1 MSQSYETVV
10 SHVPFESPDAHG
22 ALTMPIYQNVAFE
35 FANAEEME
43 CAFTGKSGG
52 HAYSRITNPTVSNF
66 ERRIQTVK
74 RAMSVTA
81 VNTGMSSIAGALISL
96 GRAGGNIVSSKH
108 LFGNTISLMRDT
120 LGPFGIELR
129 LVDLTNLSEVEAAV
143 DDKTCAIFLEIITNP
158 QLEVADLKALSEIG
172 KRHGAPLVADTTVI
186 PFTEFDAKGLG
197 VAIEIFSSTKYISG
211 GGTSLGGVIIDYG
224 SFSWKSHYR
233 LADKAKKA
241 GAFAFTSTLRGHVA
255 RNIGLIMTPQV
266 AYMHSLGLETLRL
279 RFLRQSGTALR
290 LAELLKSQ
298 PFVERVNYTGLVDN
312 PFHALA
318 TSQFGQAQGAVL
330 TFDLAGGREAC
341 FKLLNNLKLIKRA
354 TNLFENKTLA
364 IHPASTI
371 FGTFTPEELEDM
383 DVSQK
388 TIRVSVGLEDADDL
402 LADIRQAA
410 EQA

>member
-10 SHVPFESPDAHG
+10 SHVPFEAPDAHG

-43 CAFTGKSGG
+43 AAFIGKSGG

-74 RAMSVTA
+74 KAMSVTA
-81 VNTGMSSIAGALISL
+81 VNTGMSSIAGVLISL
-96 GRAGGNIVSSKH
+96 GKAGGNIVSSKH

-129 LVDLTNLSEVEAAV
+129 LVDLTKPAEVEAAV

-158 QLEVADLKALSEIG
+158 QLEVADLRILSEIG
-172 KRHGAPLVADTTVI
+172 KKHGAPVVADTTVI

-211 GGTSLGGVIIDYG
+211 GGTSLGGVIVDYG
-224 SFSWKSHYR
+224 KFNWKNHYR
-233 LADKAKKA
+233 LAEKAQKA

-255 RNIGLIMTPQV
+255 RNVGLIMTPQV
-266 AYMHSLGLETLRL
+266 AYMHSLGLETLRI
-279 RFLRQSGTALR
+279 RFQRQSATALR
-290 LAELLKSQ
+290 LAELLKEQ
-298 PFVERVNYTGLVDN
+298 PFVERVNYTGLPDN
-312 PFHALA
+312 PFHTLA
-318 TSQFGQAQGAVL
+318 VEQFGEAQGAVL

-341 FKLLNNLKLIKRA
+341 FKLLNNLKMIKRA

-371 FGTFTPEELEDM
+371 FGTFTPAELEDM
-383 DVSQK
+383 DVSLK
-388 TIRVSVGLEDADDL
+388 TIRVSVGLEEAEDL
-402 LADIRQAA
+402 LADIKQAA
-410 EQA
+410 EA

>member
-1 MSQSYETVV
+1 MSQSYETQV
-10 SHVPFESPDAHG
+10 SHVPYEVPDAHG

-35 FANAEEME
+35 FADAEEME
-43 CAFTGKSGG
+43 KAFTGKSGG

-66 ERRIQTVK
+66 ERRIQNVK
-74 RAMSVTA
+74 KAMSVTA

-96 GRAGGNIVSSKH
+96 AKAGGNIVSSKH

-120 LGPFGIELR
+120 LGPFGVELR
-129 LVDLTNLSEVEAAV
+129 LVDLTKPTEVEAAV
-143 DDKTCAIFLEIITNP
+143 DDQTCAIFLEIITNP
-158 QLEVADLKALSEIG
+158 QLEVADLKVLSEIG
-172 KRHGAPLVADTTVI
+172 KKHGAPVVADTTVI
-186 PFTEFDAKGLG
+186 PFTEFDAKKLG

-224 SFSWKSHYR
+224 NFPWKSHFR
-233 LADKAKKA
+233 LAEKAKTA

-266 AYMHSLGLETLRL
+266 AYMHSLGLETLRI
-279 RFLRQSGTALR
+279 RFARQSQTALE
-290 LAELLKSQ
+290 LAKLLKEI
-298 PFVERVNYTGLVDN
+298 PGIERVNYTGLEDN

-318 TSQFGQAQGAVL
+318 TSQFGPLQGAVL

-341 FKLLNNLKLIKRA
+341 FKLLNSLKLIKRA

-371 FGTFTPEELEDM
+371 FGTFTPEQLEDM

-388 TIRVSVGLEDADDL
+388 TIRVSVGLEDAADL
-402 LADIRQAA
+402 AEDIRAA
-410 EQA
+410 INS

>member
-1 MSQSYETVV
+1 MSQSYETQV
-10 SHVPFESPDAHG
+10 SHVPYEVPDAHG

-35 FANAEEME
+35 FADAEEME
-43 CAFTGKSGG
+43 KAFTGRSGG

-74 RAMSVTA
+74 KAMSVTA

-96 GRAGGNIVSSKH
+96 AKAGGNIVSSKH

-120 LGPFGIELR
+120 LGPFGVELR
-129 LVDLTNLSEVEAAV
+129 LVDLTKPAEVEAAV

-172 KRHGAPLVADTTVI
+172 KRHGAPVVADTTVI
-186 PFTEFDAKGLG
+186 PFTEFDAKKLG

-224 SFSWKSHYR
+224 NFPWKSHFR
-233 LADKAKKA
+233 LSEKAKTA

-266 AYMHSLGLETLRL
+266 AYLHSLGLETLRI
-279 RFLRQSGTALR
+279 RFARQSQTALK
-290 LAELLKSQ
+290 LAKLLREIPDIEK
-298 PFVERVNYTGLVDN
+298 VNYTGLEDN

-318 TSQFGQAQGAVL
+318 TSQFGPLQGAVL

-341 FKLLNNLKLIKRA
+341 FRLLNNLKLIKRA

-371 FGTFTPEELEDM
+371 FGSFTPEQLEDM

-388 TIRVSVGLEDADDL
+388 TIRVSVGLEDAADL
-402 LADIRQAA
+402 AEDLRLAINS
-410 EQA
+410 